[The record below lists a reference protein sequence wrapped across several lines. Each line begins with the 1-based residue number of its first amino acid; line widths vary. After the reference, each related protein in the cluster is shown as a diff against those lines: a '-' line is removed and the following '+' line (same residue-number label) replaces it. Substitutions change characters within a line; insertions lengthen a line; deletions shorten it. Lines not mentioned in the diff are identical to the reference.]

1 MSNLILTLVYRLP
14 PFVTLEASAED
25 ITAYITHKLAMDT
38 KVKMEDDF
46 KNQIVTEI
54 VSTSQGMLVTPLIS

>member
-1 MSNLILTLVYRLP
+1 
-14 PFVTLEASAED
+14 VTLEASAED
-25 ITAYITHKLAMDT
+25 ITAYIIHKLAMDT

-54 VSTSQGMLVTPLIS
+54 DSTSQGMLVTPLIS